1 MFEPRPLPFAATDL
15 PRTFDDQ
22 TIARAR
28 DYVSDGRVERIRIEL
43 EGARIVASVRGGRP
57 RAYDV
62 TALVTRRRDRVA
74 LAGSCSCPVGTDCK
88 HVAAALLAAL
98 AGDRGLERSPEEGLD
113 ATDHWLYRLS
123 ATVAAAGARAG
134 LESQVAYVF
143 ARPADAASQRSLTIE
158 AFVVEV
164 PGRSPRATTL
174 ALVASGAIEGALA
187 DDVAISRLV
196 AAAAAPKGDVAG
208 IASEAIGRI
217 VATGRARLDAV
228 DGRLLRKGPLRQGTI
243 RWVLGARG
251 EQTPAIDVPDAELL
265 VVRPVVWY
273 VDRATGEAGPVGAN
287 IAPEVLGSLLGLG
300 AVPLEGAAR
309 VGAAFASLGLPA
321 PAVVRETRATVAP
334 TPVLTLRTRSNTAL
348 ALVAFDQGSAADSG
362 TDEASVSFDYAGTAV
377 EPGDP
382 NDDVRTHEAGAMTI
396 VPRDREAERRALRR
410 LGDFGLVPLA
420 SRRAPAAAR
429 FALPPLGD
437 PRAFVFLHRYL
448 PKLRAEGW
456 RVEAEP
462 TFRRRVVDVAA
473 EDAWRTVV
481 EDRADGWFDLAID
494 LVLDGRRVPLLP
506 ILARIVRGDEP
517 ALQAELVHAIPGD
530 AIYVEVPGEPTAVAF
545 PAERLRAILETLV
558 ELREPESGGPERLAV
573 PRERLGLVAEL
584 ARDGGPAPSLA
595 ARARST
601 VEALARI
608 EAAVALD
615 APASFRATLRA
626 YQREGLGR
634 FEAWRELGTGGVLAD
649 DMGLGKTLQT
659 LAHVARERDA
669 GRLDGPVLVVVP
681 TSLIATWSDEAAR
694 FAPDLRVMALHGAK
708 RAERFTEID
717 AHDLIITTY
726 ALLARDVRLLD
737 RTWALAVFDEA
748 QALKNSAAAV
758 SKAARVVRAARR
770 ICLTGTPIEN
780 DLGELWSIVDIAV
793 PGLLGERKRFGT
805 LFRVPIEKRGDAGR
819 RAALVARIRPY
830 VLRRTK
836 ERVAADL
843 PAKTEIVRRVE
854 LDGAQRDLYETV
866 RLEMQARVR
875 DGIAREGLGRS
886 GIVVLDALLKLRQA
900 CCDPRLLPPGL
911 AGDAPSAKL
920 VELGAM
926 VEQLVAEGHRVLV
939 FSQFTSMLALIAAD
953 LATRDIATLV
963 LTGETQNRADVV
975 ARFQAGAAPVFLASL
990 RAGGVGLT
998 LTAADTVIHYDPWWN
1013 PAVER
1018 QATDRVH
1025 RIGQTKPVFAYKLV
1039 AAGTVEEKILELQ
1052 ARKADLAG
1060 ALLDGGASAESLGR
1074 VLDAETVDRLFAR

>member
-15 PRTFDDQ
+15 PRTFDDR
-22 TIARAR
+22 TLARAR
-28 DYVSDGRVERIRIEL
+28 AYVSEGRVERIRLEL

-62 TALVTRRRDRVA
+62 TVLVARRRDRVA
-74 LAGSCSCPVGTDCK
+74 LTGSCSCPVGTDCK

-98 AGDRGLERSPEEGLD
+98 AGDGGLD
-113 ATDHWLYRLS
+113 RVPEDGLDTTDHWLYRLS
-123 ATVAAAGARAG
+123 ATVATANARAG
-134 LESQVAYVF
+134 LESQVGYVF

-158 AFVVEV
+158 AFVVEA

-174 ALVASGAIEGALA
+174 ALVASGSVEGALA
-187 DDVAISRLV
+187 DDVAIARLV
-196 AAAAAPKGDVAG
+196 AATAPKGDVAG

-217 VATGRARLDAV
+217 VATGRARLDAI
-228 DGRLLRKGPLRQGTI
+228 DGRLLQKGSLRQGMI

-251 EQTPAIDVPDAELL
+251 EQTLAIDVPDAELL

-273 VDRATGEAGPVGAN
+273 VDRTTGEAGPVGAN

-309 VGAAFASLGLPA
+309 VAAAVASLGLPA

-334 TPVLTLRTRSNTAL
+334 TPVLTLRTRSSTAL
-348 ALVAFDQGSAADSG
+348 ALVAFDPGSAGDSG
-362 TDEASVSFDYAGTAV
+362 TDEASVSFDYGGTDV

-382 NDDVRTHEAGAMTI
+382 NDDVRTLEAGAMTI

-410 LGDFGLVPLA
+410 LGDFGLAPLA

-429 FALPPLGD
+429 FALPPPGD
-437 PRAFVFLHRYL
+437 PRALVFLHRYL

-473 EDAWRTVV
+473 EDAWRIVV

-494 LVLDGRRVPLLP
+494 LVLDGRHVPLLP
-506 ILARIVRGDEP
+506 ILARIARGDEP

-530 AIYVEVPGEPTAVAF
+530 AIYVEVPGESTAVAF

-558 ELREPESGGPERLAV
+558 ELREPASGGLERLAV
-573 PRERLGLVAEL
+573 PRERLGLVTEL
-584 ARDGGPAPSLA
+584 ARDGGPAPALA

-634 FEAWRELGTGGVLAD
+634 FEAWRELGTGGILAD

-694 FAPDLRVMALHGAK
+694 FAPDLRVMALPRRQAR
-708 RAERFTEID
+708 RAPQRD
-717 AHDLIITTY
+717 RRARSRDHDLRATR
-726 ALLARDVRLLD
+726 AGCP
-737 RTWALAVFDEA
+737 
-748 QALKNSAAAV
+748 
-758 SKAARVVRAARR
+758 AARSHVGAR
-770 ICLTGTPIEN
+770 
-780 DLGELWSIVDIAV
+780 
-793 PGLLGERKRFGT
+793 GLR
-805 LFRVPIEKRGDAGR
+805 
-819 RAALVARIRPY
+819 
-830 VLRRTK
+830 
-836 ERVAADL
+836 
-843 PAKTEIVRRVE
+843 
-854 LDGAQRDLYETV
+854 
-866 RLEMQARVR
+866 
-875 DGIAREGLGRS
+875 
-886 GIVVLDALLKLRQA
+886 
-900 CCDPRLLPPGL
+900 
-911 AGDAPSAKL
+911 
-920 VELGAM
+920 
-926 VEQLVAEGHRVLV
+926 
-939 FSQFTSMLALIAAD
+939 
-953 LATRDIATLV
+953 
-963 LTGETQNRADVV
+963 
-975 ARFQAGAAPVFLASL
+975 
-990 RAGGVGLT
+990 
-998 LTAADTVIHYDPWWN
+998 
-1013 PAVER
+1013 
-1018 QATDRVH
+1018 
-1025 RIGQTKPVFAYKLV
+1025 
-1039 AAGTVEEKILELQ
+1039 
-1052 ARKADLAG
+1052 
-1060 ALLDGGASAESLGR
+1060 
-1074 VLDAETVDRLFAR
+1074 